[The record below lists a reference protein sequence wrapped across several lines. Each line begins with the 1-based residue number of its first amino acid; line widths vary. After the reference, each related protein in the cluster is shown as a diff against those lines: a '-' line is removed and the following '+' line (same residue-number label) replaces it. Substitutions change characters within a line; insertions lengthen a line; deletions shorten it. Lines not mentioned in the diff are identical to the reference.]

1 MAALTLEGKRLS
13 HAFGAVPSAR
23 QFITHFEVGIK
34 LDSFLP
40 FGLLNLRLLI
50 LIAIQTP
57 ASSKKMRLVNP

>member
-40 FGLLNLRLLI
+40 LGLLNLRLLI
-50 LIAIQTP
+50 WIPFYL
-57 ASSKKMRLVNP
+57 

>member
-13 HAFGAVPSAR
+13 HAFGAVPSAL

-34 LDSFLP
+34 FESFLP

-50 LIAIQTP
+50 LTAIHTP
-57 ASSKKMRLVNP
+57 PLS

>member
-23 QFITHFEVGIK
+23 QLITHFEVGIK
-34 LDSFLP
+34 LDYFLP

-57 ASSKKMRLVNP
+57 A

>member
-1 MAALTLEGKRLS
+1 MAAFTLEGKRLS

-23 QFITHFEVGIK
+23 YFITHFEVGTK

-50 LIAIQTP
+50 LIAILTP
-57 ASSKKMRLVNP
+57 PLS

>member
-23 QFITHFEVGIK
+23 HFATYFEVGIK

-50 LIAIQTP
+50 LIAILTP
-57 ASSKKMRLVNP
+57 PLS